1 MAAWLEP
8 ITPSSFNST
17 TTIRYSLSTGS
28 ETDLTIYD
36 LRGRVVRTLVTGQ
49 QEGGG
54 TKEHFESTNLIR
66 VG

>member
-49 QEGGG
+49 QEAGG
-54 TKEHFESTNLIR
+54 TKEHFESTNLSR